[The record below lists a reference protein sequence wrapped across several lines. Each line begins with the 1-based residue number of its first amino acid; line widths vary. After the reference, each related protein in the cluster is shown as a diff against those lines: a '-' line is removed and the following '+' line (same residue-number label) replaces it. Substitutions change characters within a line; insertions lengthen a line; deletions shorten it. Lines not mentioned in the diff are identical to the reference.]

1 MPTLPELINSGTFVA
16 LILAHL
22 AYALFFVTGFS
33 LLEDK
38 IKTDSATTILAAI
51 TNGTQLGKEYVE
63 WSGHGDKLAL
73 LFKRKIG
80 A

>member
-1 MPTLPELINSGTFVA
+1 
-16 LILAHL
+16 L
-22 AYALFFVTGFS
+22 AYALFFVTGFL

-38 IKTDSATTILAAI
+38 IKMDIAIIILAAI
-51 TNGTQLGKEYVE
+51 INGTVLGKEYVE
-63 WSGHGDKLAL
+63 WNGHGNKLAL